1 MANMPVLDVTL
12 PWPPSINH
20 YWGARGRGRY
30 LSPQARRWHKEAWA
44 VLKAQGVRYSGE
56 VAVYVFAHPPDRRKR
71 DLDNI
76 TKALLDALVGAG
88 VLKDDYQVA
97 RLYAERDLPERPG
110 KVRLMVGEV
119 KRS

>member
-1 MANMPVLDVTL
+1 VKTLDVLL

-30 LSPQARRWHKEAWA
+30 LSPQSRRWHKEAWA

-88 VLKDDYQVA
+88 VLKDDHQVA
-97 RLYAERDLPERPG
+97 VLYVERRPFERSG
-110 KVRLMVGEV
+110 KVRLVVGPIEPE
-119 KRS
+119 

>member
-1 MANMPVLDVTL
+1 MKILDVLL

-44 VLKAQGVRYSGE
+44 VLKAQGVRCSGE
-56 VAVYVFAHPPDRRKR
+56 VTVYVFAHPPDRRKR

-76 TKALLDALVGAG
+76 TKALLDALVAAG

-97 RLYAERDLPERPG
+97 KLYAERNLPERPG
-110 KVRLMVGEV
+110 KVRLVVEPIEPEP
-119 KRS
+119 